1 MYKAPLKR
9 KRIAVKEGQIS
20 QHLRQQI
27 VRGELPPGAQLP
39 KRVELERQFAVSPLT
54 LQRALSSLIE
64 DGFVYAKTGQGT
76 FVAAHPPHLSRYG
89 LIFPYHPNDRVLWSN
104 YYAALNNEAQGL
116 QKSAPNKLTIYYGLE
131 LPENLSERDK
141 LIADVESHR
150 LAGLVFAST
159 PINFRGTPL
168 LDEPR
173 IARVAIMRNPGF
185 GIPQIRLDGDAFH
198 NKALDYLAS
207 RGRRRVAV
215 INSATMAPEWME
227 SFRQSVA
234 QRGME
239 THPYWI
245 QGVHTIGAEWAR
257 NVIHLMFQ
265 APADQRPDALF
276 ISDDNLV
283 PHATAG
289 LLAAGVGVPE
299 KVDVVAHANFPW
311 PTASVVP
318 VKRLG
323 FDAGQVLQL
332 CLESIDRQRKQEQV
346 EQLMSVMPLFDD
358 EVSAQRAV
366 NGAVLSA

>member
-9 KRIAVKEGQIS
+9 KRVAVKEGQIS

-27 VRGELPPGAQLP
+27 VMGELPPGAQLP

-89 LIFPYHPNDRVLWSN
+89 LIFPFAPSDRVQWSN
-104 YYAALNNEAQGL
+104 YYTALNNEAQGV
-116 QKSAPNKLTIYYGLE
+116 QKVEPNKLTIYYGLE
-131 LPENLSERDK
+131 LPENRSERDK

-150 LAGLVFAST
+150 LAGLVFVST
-159 PINFRGTPL
+159 PVNFRGTPL

-173 IARVAIMRNPGF
+173 IARVAVMRNPGF
-185 GIPQIRLDGDAFH
+185 GIPQIRLDGDAFSD
-198 NKALDYLAS
+198 KALDYLQS
-207 RGRRRVAV
+207 RGRKRVAT
-215 INSATMAPEWME
+215 INSATMTPDWMGN
-227 SFRQSVA
+227 FRQGVA
-234 QRGME
+234 ERGME
-239 THPYWI
+239 TYPFWT

-257 NVIHLMFQ
+257 NVVHLMFQ
-265 APADQRPDALF
+265 GPPERRPDALF

-289 LLAAGVGVPE
+289 LLAAGVSVPDDVE
-299 KVDVVAHANFPW
+299 VVAHANFPW

-323 FDAGQVLQL
+323 FDVRQVLRL
-332 CLESIDRQRKQEQV
+332 CLANIDRQRKQEPV
-346 EQLMSVMPLFDD
+346 EQLTTVQPLFD
-358 EVSAQRAV
+358 EEMGPQVI
-366 NGAVLSA
+366 

>member
-1 MYKAPLKR
+1 MNQGSLKR
-9 KRIAVKEGQIS
+9 KRIAVKEGQIA

-39 KRVELERQFAVSPLT
+39 KRIELERQFSVSPLT

-76 FVAAHPPHLSRYG
+76 FVASHPPHLSRYG
-89 LIFPYHPNDRVLWSN
+89 LIFPFHPNGQNPWSN
-104 YYAALNNEAQGL
+104 YYTALNNEALSL
-116 QKSAPNKLTIYYGLE
+116 QKADPNTLTIYYGLE
-131 LPENLSERDK
+131 LPENRSECDK

-159 PINFRGTPL
+159 PVNFRGTPL

-173 IARVAIMRNPGF
+173 IARVAVMRNPGF
-185 GIPQIRLDGDAFH
+185 GIPQIRLDGDAFST
-198 NKALDYLAS
+198 KAMDYLAG
-207 RGRRRVAV
+207 RGRHRVAV
-215 INSATMAPEWME
+215 INSATMSLDWME
-227 SFRQSVA
+227 SFRQAVA
-234 QRGME
+234 QRGMD

-257 NVIHLMFQ
+257 NVIHLMFN

-289 LLAAGVGVPE
+289 LLAAGVNVPE
-299 KVDVVAHANFPW
+299 DVDVVVHANFPW
-311 PTASVVP
+311 PTPSVVP

-323 FDAGQVLQL
+323 FDARQVLRL
-332 CLESIDRQRKQEQV
+332 CLQSIDRQRKLESV
-346 EQLMSVMPLFDD
+346 EQLTSVTPLF
-358 EVSAQRAV
+358 EEEI
-366 NGAVLSA
+366 GASGD

>member
-9 KRIAVKEGQIS
+9 KRVAIKEGQIS

-76 FVAAHPPHLSRYG
+76 FVASNPPHLSRYG
-89 LIFPYHPNDRVLWSN
+89 LIFPFHPNGRDPWSN
-104 YYAALNNEAQGL
+104 YYTALNNEALGL
-116 QKSAPNKLTIYYGLE
+116 QKADPAKLAIYYGLE
-131 LPENLSERDK
+131 LPENRFERDK

-150 LAGLVFAST
+150 LAGLVFVST
-159 PINFRGTPL
+159 PVNFRGTPL

-173 IARVAIMRNPGF
+173 IARVAVMRNAGF
-185 GIPQIRLDGDAFH
+185 GIPQIRLDGEAFST
-198 NKALDYLAS
+198 KALDYLAS
-207 RGRRRVAV
+207 RGRKRVAI
-215 INSATMAPEWME
+215 INSATMAPDWMDD
-227 SFRQSVA
+227 FRQNVA
-234 QRGME
+234 QRGMS
-239 THPYWI
+239 THPFWI

-257 NVIHLMFQ
+257 NVVHLMFQ
-265 APADQRPDALF
+265 GSPETRPDALF

-289 LLAAGVGVPE
+289 LLAAGVTVPE
-299 KVDVVAHANFPW
+299 QADVVAHSNFPW

-323 FDAGQVLQL
+323 FDARQVLRL
-332 CLESIDRQRKQEQV
+332 CLESIDRQRKLEPV
-346 EQLMSVMPLFDD
+346 EQTTNVLPLFED
-358 EVSAQRAV
+358 EMAV
-366 NGAVLSA
+366 REQ